1 LSRFSFRPQV
11 EALDGRCL
19 PSGNPVISVGD
30 TSLHEGNFAF
40 DRNNAWIPVS
50 LSAPSTKMVKVD
62 YKTAN
67 GSAVA
72 GSDYDAVS
80 GTLTIPPGQTH
91 ASILVPVR
99 GDAQAEPDE
108 TFFIKLSN
116 AKAAMIADGKGAV
129 TILDD
134 GDAMPSLSISDAE
147 AAEGGTL
154 VFTVT
159 MLIPTTHG
167 AGAAG
172 GQAQIRSRVLPAS
185 RSTSPYSPSPPAPRG
200 HCSGGRSPSR
210 SCRRGRTARPGRAG
224 KWHGAR
230 PVAA

>member
-1 LSRFSFRPQV
+1 MSRFSFRPQV

-30 TSLHEGNFAF
+30 TSLYEGNFDF

-80 GTLTIPPGQTH
+80 GTLTIPPGQTR

-108 TFFIKLSN
+108 TFFIKFSN
-116 AKAAMIADGKGAV
+116 AKAATIA
-129 TILDD
+129 D

-147 AAEGGTL
+147 AAECGTL

-159 MLIPTTHG
+159 LLIPTTHG

-185 RSTSPYSPSPPAPRG
+185 RSPSPHSPSPPAPRG
-200 HCSGGRSPSR
+200 HRSSGRLPYR
-210 SCRRGRTARPGRAG
+210 SCRPVCKVRRGRAG
-224 KWHGAR
+224 RWRDAR
-230 PVAA
+230 LAGP